1 MFLDGGSTPVGRAC
15 TRPADRERLYC
26 PCNLRRRHWKTA
38 MGTRPLLVMA
48 VLALTPAD
56 VSAQLATEVRTL
68 LTGTAAMGDWRS
80 DAPGVRRRI
89 APSDLPAPYAT
100 ASARN
105 GPRVVP
111 RPPSASPPVPRGFR
125 VERARAG
132 RDAPARSGA

>member
-1 MFLDGGSTPVGRAC
+1 
-15 TRPADRERLYC
+15 
-26 PCNLRRRHWKTA
+26 

-56 VSAQLATEVRTL
+56 VSAQLATEVRAL
-68 LTGTAAMGDWRS
+68 LTGKAAMGDWRS

-105 GPRVVP
+105 GPRIVP
-111 RPPSASPPVPRGFR
+111 RPPSIRSSNSVISPDPRLH
-125 VERARAG
+125 AG
-132 RDAPARSGA
+132 H